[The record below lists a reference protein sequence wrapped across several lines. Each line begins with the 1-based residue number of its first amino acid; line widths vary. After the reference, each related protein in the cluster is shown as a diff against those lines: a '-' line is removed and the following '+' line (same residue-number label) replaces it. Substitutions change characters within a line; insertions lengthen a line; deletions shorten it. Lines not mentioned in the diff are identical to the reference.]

1 MEAKMMKWGRAVE
14 KEKPK
19 KKSKYAWMKWGAVAV
34 CLCMLIGVAIFALM
48 NQNHSGE
55 KSEEHNGFDSTL
67 LGVLIRLTED
77 EKE

>member
-48 NQNHSGE
+48 N
-55 KSEEHNGFDSTL
+55 
-67 LGVLIRLTED
+67 
-77 EKE
+77 

>member
-48 NQNHSGE
+48 NKNHSGE
-55 KSEEHNGFDSTL
+55 KSNGIQNHLWKSQNNSRRF
-67 LGVLIRLTED
+67 V
-77 EKE
+77 